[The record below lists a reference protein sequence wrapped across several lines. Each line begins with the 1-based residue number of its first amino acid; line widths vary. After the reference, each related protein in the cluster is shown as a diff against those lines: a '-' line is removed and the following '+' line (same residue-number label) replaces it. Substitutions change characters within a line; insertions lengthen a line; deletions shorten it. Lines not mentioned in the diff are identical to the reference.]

1 LPCDDKPSANQLNL
15 AINSQRQPP
24 KPIMSS
30 YQPIQPF
37 RFLDLPGEIRN
48 NIYDLLLCSWNDD
61 LGIEPGFISKV
72 SRRCP
77 SYPASALL
85 RANKQVHNEAFDY
98 MIKRNQ
104 FVRITC
110 RGLDARN
117 LFLEDGIPVVTTN
130 AHEVSRFNGYV
141 MHMTLS
147 KPVFTPS
154 PFAFSEYE
162 IMMLRADLPNLCQKL
177 DVESVMTDANAT
189 TSEHAALHAS
199 IKFNYAHARFFTS
212 KIQEHLLEPIATL
225 IRGVPDL
232 KIIGPVDAAF
242 AQHVIEEVAKP
253 RWTDPEATLGEIHT
267 GVDVGKRQWQQ
278 NNFYTASESWNY
290 SMRTLERMRHS
301 SSWLGLKEAGGEDF
315 VNNTADLYFTLNLLS
330 AAFLQIDMASQHAA
344 STLIQRNGNVSLQH
358 LRKCETTSARF
369 TQHAGA
375 TWTPSNQQ
383 SGKMMYRQAKC
394 LRLMQDKASRVKA
407 VTLIEQAAM
416 LAPNDMAIRDEK
428 DAVTAWNEEF
438 EQAAAQAVVEVE
450 PEQRGSIWANVW
462 TALSELAA

>member
-1 LPCDDKPSANQLNL
+1 
-15 AINSQRQPP
+15 
-24 KPIMSS
+24 MSS
-30 YQPIQPF
+30 HQSNQPF

-61 LGIEPGFISKV
+61 LEIEPGYISKV
-72 SRRCP
+72 NRRCP

-85 RANKQVHNEAFDY
+85 RANKQVHSEAFDY

-117 LFLEDGIPVVTTN
+117 LFLEGGIPVVTTN

-141 MHMTLS
+141 MHMELS

-162 IMMLRADLPNLCQKL
+162 MMMLRADLPNLCEKL

-189 TSEHAALHAS
+189 TKEHAALHAS
-199 IKFNYAHARFFTS
+199 VKFNYAYARFFTP
-212 KIQEHLLEPIATL
+212 KIQECLLEPITTL
-225 IRGVPDL
+225 LRGVPNL
-232 KIIGPVDAAF
+232 QISGPVDAAI
-242 AQHVIEEVAKP
+242 AQHVIHEVAKP

-301 SSWLGLKEAGGEDF
+301 SSWLGLKESGGEDF

-344 STLIQRNGNVSLQH
+344 TALIQRNGKVSLQH
-358 LRKCETTSARF
+358 LRKCETASARF
-369 TQHAGA
+369 TQHAGS

-383 SGKMMYRQAKC
+383 SGKMMFRQAKC
-394 LRLMQDKASRVKA
+394 LRLMQDEANRIKA

-428 DAVTAWNEEF
+428 DAVATWNEAL
-438 EQAAAQAVVEVE
+438 EQAATHAVIEAEAVL
-450 PEQRGSIWANVW
+450 RASMWSNIWA
-462 TALSELAA
+462 ALSELAS

>member
-1 LPCDDKPSANQLNL
+1 
-15 AINSQRQPP
+15 
-24 KPIMSS
+24 MSS
-30 YQPIQPF
+30 YQPNQPF

-48 NIYDLLLCSWNDD
+48 NIYDLLLCSWNDELD
-61 LGIEPGFISKV
+61 IEQGSISKV

-85 RANKQVHNEAFDY
+85 RANKQIHSEASDY

-130 AHEVSRFNGYV
+130 AYEVSQFKGYV

-147 KPVFTPS
+147 KPVFAPS

-162 IMMLRADLPNLCQKL
+162 MMMLRADLPNLCEKL

-199 IKFNYAHARFFTS
+199 IKFNYAYARFFTP

-225 IRGVPDL
+225 LRGIPSL
-232 KIIGPVDAAF
+232 KINGPVDAAL
-242 AQHVIEEVAKP
+242 AKNVIEEVAKP

-301 SSWLGLKEAGGEDF
+301 SSWLGLKKSGGEDF

-330 AAFLQIDMASQHAA
+330 AAFLQVDMASQHAA
-344 STLIQRNGNVSLQH
+344 TALVQRNGKISLQH
-358 LRKCETTSARF
+358 LRKCETASARF
-369 TQHAGA
+369 AQHAGA
-375 TWTPSNQQ
+375 TWIPSNQQ

-394 LRLMQDKASRVKA
+394 LRLMQDKANRVKA
-407 VTLIEQAAM
+407 VTLIEQAAT

-428 DAVTAWNEEF
+428 DAVAAWNEEI
-438 EQAAAQAVVEVE
+438 EQTAEQAVVESEV
-450 PEQRGSIWANVW
+450 EQRGSVW
-462 TALSELAA
+462 TNLVAALFELAA

>member
-1 LPCDDKPSANQLNL
+1 
-15 AINSQRQPP
+15 
-24 KPIMSS
+24 MSS
-30 YQPIQPF
+30 HQSNQPF

-61 LGIEPGFISKV
+61 LEIEPGYISKV
-72 SRRCP
+72 NRRCP

-85 RANKQVHNEAFDY
+85 RANKQVHSEAFDY

-117 LFLEDGIPVVTTN
+117 LFLEGGIPVVTTN
-130 AHEVSRFNGYV
+130 AYEVSRFNGYV
-141 MHMTLS
+141 MHIELS
-147 KPVFTPS
+147 KPFFAPS

-162 IMMLRADLPNLCQKL
+162 IMMLRADLPNFCEKL

-189 TSEHAALHAS
+189 TKEHAALHAS
-199 IKFNYAHARFFTS
+199 VKFNYAYARFFTP
-212 KIQEHLLEPIATL
+212 KIQQNLLEPITTL
-225 IRGVPDL
+225 LRGVPNL
-232 KIIGPVDAAF
+232 QISGPVDAAI
-242 AQHVIEEVAKP
+242 AQHVIHEVAKP

-301 SSWLGLKEAGGEDF
+301 SSWLGLKESGGEDF

-344 STLIQRNGNVSLQH
+344 TALIQRNGKVSLQH
-358 LRKCETTSARF
+358 LRKCETASARF
-369 TQHAGA
+369 TQHAGS

-394 LRLMQDKASRVKA
+394 LRLMQDEANRIKA

-428 DAVTAWNEEF
+428 DAVAAWNEGF
-438 EQAAAQAVVEVE
+438 EQAATHAVIEAEAVL
-450 PEQRGSIWANVW
+450 RASMWSNIWA
-462 TALSELAA
+462 ALSELSS